1 MISVDEK
8 TGIQAIERMTGT
20 APVSK
25 GGHQRV
31 EYEYTRHGTT
41 TLIVAVNVENGRLI
55 NTHLGPT
62 RTEID
67 YLDFIKQT
75 VFDLPQMD
83 KIVILADQLN
93 THVSES
99 LVRWI
104 AEEQGY
110 DEELGEKGNSGIL
123 KSMETRKTFL
133 ERPEH
138 RIRFVFTPKHCSWL
152 NPIENW
158 FAKLQRHTIKNGNF
172 ISVKELESKIEAYIA
187 FYNECFAKPLKWKF
201 KGFDKARRLHNSY
214 CHELMI

>member
-41 TLIVAVNVENGRLI
+41 TLIAAVNVENGRLI

-123 KSMETRKTFL
+123 KSMETRKT
-133 ERPEH
+133 
-138 RIRFVFTPKHCSWL
+138 S
-152 NPIENW
+152 
-158 FAKLQRHTIKNGNF
+158 
-172 ISVKELESKIEAYIA
+172 
-187 FYNECFAKPLKWKF
+187 
-201 KGFDKARRLHNSY
+201 
-214 CHELMI
+214 